1 MNEEKVYSPIT
12 NSLNTKKIGTVS
24 VSQIINDYKKIL
36 PYINVNEYFKG
47 LDDLDIYECCDTNY
61 RFFYP
66 LNIEGNEKYYSYL
79 GSLPW
84 YYSNWKWEHKIASDN
99 IRKKDKVLEVG
110 SGKGAFIINVEK
122 KIGCKCVGLELNP
135 DIEEV
140 CKNEKI
146 DLRNETIQY
155 HAVNNIDVYDV
166 VCSFQVLEHISDVKK
181 VIESMLICLKKGGL
195 LIISVPNN
203 DSFLKDNKSP
213 SRVLNMPP
221 HHVGLW
227 NNKSLNSIAN
237 IFDLKIKSIG
247 FEPLQESNLDTYI
260 FTIFKKFFKYDF
272 LLSFL
277 WKIYFH
283 KIIRIFIRR
292 RMNTIIGH
300 TIIAIYEKK

>member
-1 MNEEKVYSPIT
+1 
-12 NSLNTKKIGTVS
+12 
-24 VSQIINDYKKIL
+24 
-36 PYINVNEYFKG
+36 
-47 LDDLDIYECCDTNY
+47 
-61 RFFYP
+61 
-66 LNIEGNEKYYSYL
+66 
-79 GSLPW
+79 
-84 YYSNWKWEHKIASDN
+84 
-99 IRKKDKVLEVG
+99 
-110 SGKGAFIINVEK
+110 
-122 KIGCKCVGLELNP
+122 
-135 DIEEV
+135 
-140 CKNEKI
+140 
-146 DLRNETIQY
+146 
-155 HAVNNIDVYDV
+155 
-166 VCSFQVLEHISDVKK
+166 
-181 VIESMLICLKKGGL
+181 
-195 LIISVPNN
+195 
-203 DSFLKDNKSP
+203 
-213 SRVLNMPP
+213 MPP